1 MKINPHRD
9 RIIVTLLE
17 ADTVSVGG
25 IVIPDAAKEKPN
37 RGRVQSVGA
46 GRLTEAGTVIPMDI
60 KQNDIVLFGQ
70 LAGQKVKV
78 DGEEYLILK
87 EEDVIAIIEE

>member
-60 KQNDIVLFGQ
+60 KKNDIVLFGQ
-70 LAGQKVKV
+70 TAGQKVKV

-87 EEDVIAIIEE
+87 EDDVIAIIEE

>member
-46 GRLTEAGTVIPMDI
+46 GRLTEDGIVIPMDI

-70 LAGQKVKV
+70 NAGQKVKV

-87 EEDVIAIIEE
+87 EDDVIAIIEE

>member
-37 RGRVQSVGA
+37 RGRVQAVGA
-46 GRLTEAGTVIPMDI
+46 GRLTEDGTVIPMDI

-70 LAGQKVKV
+70 NAGQKVKV

-87 EEDVIAIIEE
+87 EDDVIAIMEE

>member
-46 GRLTEAGTVIPMDI
+46 GRLTEDGTVIPMDI
-60 KQNDIVLFGQ
+60 KKNDIVLFGQ
-70 LAGQKVKV
+70 AAGQKVKV

-87 EEDVIAIIEE
+87 EDDVIAIIEE

>member
-25 IVIPDAAKEKPN
+25 ILIPDAAKEKPN

-46 GRLTEAGTVIPMDI
+46 GRLTEDGTVIPMDI

-70 LAGQKVKV
+70 HAGQKVKV

-87 EEDVIAIIEE
+87 EDDVIAIIEE